1 MHICINIV
9 IILNYFVTFYK
20 KTQNFARF
28 KNNSCKIRHY
38 IIEYNLFTI
47 IFRRYSEMEMQIP
60 VLSKAQLTE
69 RLAALNEEYNSYK
82 ALGLKLD
89 MSRGKP
95 GADQL
100 ELTNELI
107 APELLGDFKASNG
120 FDVRNYGILDG
131 IPECKKLFA
140 EILDVPADNI
150 IVFGN
155 ASLTIMYDYIAQCML
170 FGAGAEPWSKQ
181 EGIKFLCPVPGYD
194 RHFAILE
201 HFGIEMIN
209 VPTDENGPDMAVI
222 EELIKDEK
230 VKGVICVPMYSN
242 PAGITYSDETVRRF
256 AALKP
261 AAKDFRVIWDNAYCV
276 HHIGTPDKLLNIFE
290 ACKEF
295 GTEDYFIEVTSTS
308 KISFPGAGVAALAAS
323 SNNVAAIKSRMTV
336 QTIGYDK
343 INQLRHA
350 NYFRNKA
357 GVDAHM
363 LKHAEILKPKF
374 DAVLSA
380 FEKNLAGKGIASW
393 TVPNG
398 GYFISLD
405 VYNGCA
411 KRTVALCKEAGVT
424 LTGAGATYPYGKD
437 PEDKNIRIAPTFP
450 SRDELCKAVE
460 ILCICVEIAAI
471 EKILEK

>member
-1 MHICINIV
+1 MNI
-9 IILNYFVTFYK
+9 
-20 KTQNFARF
+20 QN
-28 KNNSCKIRHY
+28 
-38 IIEYNLFTI
+38 
-47 IFRRYSEMEMQIP
+47 
-60 VLSKAQLTE
+60 LSREQLAE
-69 RLAALNEEYNSYK
+69 RLAVLTEEYNSYK
-82 ALGLKLD
+82 EMGLTLD

-100 ELTNELI
+100 ELTNEMLDP
-107 APELLGDFKASNG
+107 ALLGNFKASNG

-140 EILDVPADNI
+140 DILGVKPENT

-170 FGAGAEPWSKQ
+170 FGCGAEPWSKQ
-181 EGIKFLCPVPGYD
+181 GAIKFLCPVPGYD
-194 RHFAILE
+194 RHFSILE

-209 VPTDENGPDMAVI
+209 IPTDENGPDMD
-222 EELIKDEK
+222 LIDSLIADEK
-230 VKGVICVPMYSN
+230 VKGIICVPMYSN
-242 PAGITYSDETVRRF
+242 PSGNTYSDETVRRF

-276 HHIGTPDKLLNIFE
+276 HHINDEHDSLMNIFD
-290 ACKEF
+290 AAKEY
-295 GTEDYFIEVTSTS
+295 GSEDMFIEVTSTS
-308 KISFPGAGVAALAAS
+308 KITFPGAGVAALAAS
-323 SNNVAAIKSRMTV
+323 EANIAAIKSRMTV

-350 NYFRNKA
+350 NYLRDFA
-357 GVDAHM
+357 GVEAHM
-363 LKHAEILKPKF
+363 QRHADILKPKF
-374 DAVLSA
+374 SAVLDA
-380 FEKNLAGKGIASW
+380 FEAKLAGKGIAQW
-393 TVPNG
+393 TKPNG

-405 VYNGCA
+405 VYEGCA

-424 LTGAGATYPYGKD
+424 LTGAGATFPYGKD

-460 ILCICVEIAAI
+460 ILCVCVEIAAI

>member
-1 MHICINIV
+1 MNIR
-9 IILNYFVTFYK
+9 N
-20 KTQNFARF
+20 
-28 KNNSCKIRHY
+28 
-38 IIEYNLFTI
+38 
-47 IFRRYSEMEMQIP
+47 
-60 VLSKAQLTE
+60 LSKEQLSE
-69 RLAALNEEYNSYK
+69 RLDALKNEYNSYK

-100 ELTNELI
+100 AISNEILD
-107 APELLGDFKASNG
+107 PEYLGDFKASNG
-120 FDVRNYGILDG
+120 FETRNYGVLDG
-131 IPECKKLFA
+131 IPECKKIFA
-140 EILDVPADNI
+140 EILEVAEDNV

-194 RHFAILE
+194 RHFSILQ

-209 VPTDENGPDMAVI
+209 VPSDENGPDMDMI
-222 EELIKDEK
+222 DELVKDEK
-230 VKGVICVPMYSN
+230 VKGIICVPMYSN
-242 PAGITYSDETVRRF
+242 PSGITYSDETVERF
-256 AALKP
+256 ASLKP
-261 AAKDFRVIWDNAYCV
+261 AANDFRVIWDNAYCV
-276 HHIGTPDKLLNIFE
+276 HHIEDNHDKLLNIFD
-290 ACKEF
+290 AAKKN

-323 SNNVAAIKSRMTV
+323 DANIASIKSRMTV

-343 INQLRHA
+343 LNQLRHA
-350 NYFRNKA
+350 NYFKNKD
-357 GVDAHM
+357 GIDAHM
-363 LKHAEILKPKF
+363 AKHAEILKPKF

-380 FEKNLAGKGIASW
+380 FEEKLSGKGIASW
-393 TVPNG
+393 TKPNG

-460 ILCICVEIAAI
+460 ILCLCVEISAI
-471 EKILEK
+471 EKILAE

>member
-1 MHICINIV
+1 MKIQNLSREQLQER
-9 IILNYFVTFYK
+9 LN
-20 KTQNFARF
+20 A
-28 KNNSCKIRHY
+28 
-38 IIEYNLFTI
+38 
-47 IFRRYSEMEMQIP
+47 
-60 VLSKAQLTE
+60 LTE
-69 RLAALNEEYNSYK
+69 KYNSYR
-82 ALGLKLD
+82 ALELKLD

-100 ELTNELI
+100 EISNEMLDP
-107 APELLGDFKASNG
+107 ALLENFKASNG

-131 IPECKKLFA
+131 IPECKNLFA
-140 EILDVPADNI
+140 EIFDVSPENV

-155 ASLTIMYDYIAQCML
+155 ASLTIMYDYISQCMV
-170 FGAGAEPWSKQ
+170 FGAGAEPWAAQK
-181 EGIKFLCPVPGYD
+181 GIKFLCPVPGYD

-201 HFGIEMIN
+201 QFGIEMIN
-209 VPTDENGPDMAVI
+209 IPSDCNGPDMDMI
-222 EELIKDEK
+222 DELIKDEK
-230 VKGVICVPMYSN
+230 VKGIICVPMYSN
-242 PAGITYSDETVRRF
+242 PSGITYSDETVRRF

-276 HHIGTPDKLLNIFE
+276 HHVENTHDKLLNIFE
-290 ACKEF
+290 AAKEY
-295 GTEDYFIEVTSTS
+295 GSEDFFIEVTSTS
-308 KISFPGAGVAALAAS
+308 KITFPGAGISALAAS
-323 SNNVAAIKSRMTV
+323 DNNIKAIKARMTV

-343 INQLRHA
+343 INMLRHA
-350 NYFRNKA
+350 AFLKNKA
-357 GVDAHM
+357 GIEAHM
-363 LKHAEILKPKF
+363 LRHAEILKPKF

-380 FEKNLAGKGIASW
+380 FESELSGKGIASW

-405 VYNGCA
+405 VCEGCA

-460 ILCICVEIAAI
+460 ILCLCVEIAAI
-471 EKILEK
+471 EKILG

>member
-1 MHICINIV
+1 MNI
-9 IILNYFVTFYK
+9 
-20 KTQNFARF
+20 QN
-28 KNNSCKIRHY
+28 
-38 IIEYNLFTI
+38 
-47 IFRRYSEMEMQIP
+47 
-60 VLSKAQLTE
+60 LSREQLAE
-69 RLAALNEEYNSYK
+69 RLAVLTEEYNSYK
-82 ALGLKLD
+82 EMGLTLD

-100 ELTNELI
+100 ELTNEMLDP
-107 APELLGDFKASNG
+107 ALLGNFKASNG

-140 EILDVPADNI
+140 DILGVKPENT

-170 FGAGAEPWSKQ
+170 FGCGAEPWSKQ
-181 EGIKFLCPVPGYD
+181 GAIKFLCPVPGYD
-194 RHFAILE
+194 RHFSILE

-209 VPTDENGPDMAVI
+209 IPTDENGPDMDMI
-222 EELIKDEK
+222 DSLIADEK
-230 VKGVICVPMYSN
+230 VKGIICVPMYSN
-242 PAGITYSDETVRRF
+242 PSGNTYSDETVRRF

-276 HHIGTPDKLLNIFE
+276 HHINDEHDSLMNIFD
-290 ACKEF
+290 AVKEY
-295 GTEDYFIEVTSTS
+295 GSEDMFIEVTSTS
-308 KISFPGAGVAALAAS
+308 KITFPGAGVAALAAS
-323 SNNVAAIKSRMTV
+323 EANIAAIKSRMTV

-350 NYFRNKA
+350 NYLRDFA
-357 GVDAHM
+357 GVEAHM
-363 LKHAEILKPKF
+363 QRHADILKPKF
-374 DAVLSA
+374 SAVLDA
-380 FEKNLAGKGIASW
+380 FEAKLAGKGIAQW
-393 TVPNG
+393 TKPNG

-405 VYNGCA
+405 VYEGCA

-424 LTGAGATYPYGKD
+424 LTGAGATFPYGKD

-460 ILCICVEIAAI
+460 ILCLCVEISAI
-471 EKILEK
+471 EKILG

>member
-1 MHICINIV
+1 MKI
-9 IILNYFVTFYK
+9 
-20 KTQNFARF
+20 QNLSR
-28 KNNSCKIRHY
+28 
-38 IIEYNLFTI
+38 EQL
-47 IFRRYSEMEMQIP
+47 SER
-60 VLSKAQLTE
+60 LSALTE
-69 RLAALNEEYNSYK
+69 KYNEYK
-82 ALGLKLD
+82 AMGLKLD

-100 ELTNELI
+100 KITNDMLDP
-107 APELLGDFKASNG
+107 ALLGDFKASNG

-131 IPECKKLFA
+131 IPECKTLFS
-140 EILDVPADNI
+140 EMLGVDSDNL

-170 FGAGAEPWSKQ
+170 FGAGAEPWAVQK
-181 EGIKFLCPVPGYD
+181 GIKFLCPVPGYD

-209 VPTDENGPDMAVI
+209 IPTNENGPDMDMI
-222 EELIKDEK
+222 DELIKDEK
-230 VKGVICVPMYSN
+230 VKGIICVPMYSN
-242 PAGITYSDETVRRF
+242 PSGITYSEKTVRRF

-276 HHIGTPDKLLNIFE
+276 HHVNAEHDKLLNIFE
-290 ACKEF
+290 AAKAN

-308 KISFPGAGVAALAAS
+308 KITFPGAGISVLAAS
-323 SNNVAAIKSRMTV
+323 DANIKAIKSRMTV

-343 INQLRHA
+343 INQLRHV
-350 NYFRNKA
+350 NYLKNMA
-357 GVDAHM
+357 GIEAHM
-363 LKHAEILKPKF
+363 EKHAAILKPKF
-374 DAVLSA
+374 DAVLDA

-393 TVPNG
+393 TNPNG

-405 VYNGCA
+405 VYEGCA

-460 ILCICVEIAAI
+460 ILCLCVEISAI
-471 EKILEK
+471 EKILG